1 MSKWSGSEYN
11 GPKEHD
17 WEQGE
22 GKFQFPNGVIYHGN
36 MDKGEFHGE
45 GTLIYPNGVSKPK
58 LKTFKIVRNSFLTLS
73 VLSSQGRYVAK
84 WDRGKLIEGKYFFYD
99 ALEF

>member
-22 GKFQFPNGVIYHGN
+22 GKFTFPNGVIYHGN
-36 MDKGEFHGE
+36 MDKGEFHGD
-45 GTLIYPNGVSKPK
+45 GTLIYTNGVSIASDK
-58 LKTFKIVRNSFLTLS
+58 FKSNL
-73 VLSSQGRYVAK
+73 
-84 WDRGKLIEGKYFFYD
+84 
-99 ALEF
+99 